1 MKDCQGKWINM
12 GDLVAFFSVEDGQMH
27 TGKVTKFNETNV
39 KDNNS
44 LLIDVNGKEYC
55 LFPRYVFKFAE
66 EVHNCTNCL
75 NDKSDICPGC
85 EIGSFN
91 TPTLWCFND
100 DYAIRYVG
108 NVSYDLC

>member
-1 MKDCQGKWINM
+1 MKDCQGKHINI
-12 GDLVAFFSVEDGQMH
+12 GDLVAFFAVEDGQMH
-27 TGKVTKFNETNV
+27 TGKVTKFYETNV

-44 LLIDVNGKEYC
+44 LLIDVNGKEFC

-66 EVHNCTNCL
+66 EIHNCTNCL
-75 NDKSDICPGC
+75 NDKSDVCEDC

-100 DYAIRYVG
+100 DYAVRYV
-108 NVSYDLC
+108 SYVQFDLN

>member
-1 MKDCQGKWINM
+1 M
-12 GDLVAFFSVEDGQMH
+12 GDLVAFFSIEDGQMH

-39 KDNNS
+39 KENNS
-44 LLIDVNGKEYC
+44 LLINVNDKEYC

-66 EVHNCTNCL
+66 EIHNCTNCL
-75 NDKSDICPGC
+75 NDKSDICIDC

-91 TPTLWCFND
+91 TPTLWQLNE

-108 NVSYDLC
+108 NVRYDLC